1 MINWLINRTCIHA
14 FASLF
19 FGLFTELSN
28 NCKRNI
34 NINLH
39 KLADWSMTT
48 TELTKANFGFLNIY
62 FPFNLA
68 HSGVG
73 SVNHRTMRFTHTH
86 TSTESI
92 FRNHQTVGTLKLF
105 LQLNSGNRFYYAWT
119 HLASCLAKRRSL
131 STNRKS
137 DVKWIRM
144 KKSLEKLKTHFSE
157 KSTWYS
163 MDFQR
168 KRNSLF
174 GLSLRIGN
182 IPNLLFIVCV

>member
-73 SVNHRTMRFTHTH
+73 SVNHHTMRFTHTQMYWINISQSSNGWH
-86 TSTESI
+86 IE
-92 FRNHQTVGTLKLF
+92 TLFTAKFWQSVL
-105 LQLNSGNRFYYAWT
+105 LCMNPSSELSCKEKIAVNKSQIRRQMNPYEKITWKIENSF
-119 HLASCLAKRRSL
+119 
-131 STNRKS
+131 
-137 DVKWIRM
+137 
-144 KKSLEKLKTHFSE
+144 
-157 KSTWYS
+157 
-163 MDFQR
+163 
-168 KRNSLF
+168 
-174 GLSLRIGN
+174 
-182 IPNLLFIVCV
+182 